1 MIDISP
7 KGRERLIWTAALLAP
22 LVAVQAARFFEVD
35 TVRVAAAA
43 DATETPV
50 QVVRPAPKPSAV
62 QQRALDWL
70 RGRDFSKIT
79 DPFASAVVA
88 KAPTNEIHIQPIA
101 EPEPEPPPEL
111 REPIPT
117 LELTGVMDGR
127 RGPLA
132 SINRKIWR
140 LGDEVVPGWTLEAVD
155 ARRKVVTVRST
166 LGNALEL
173 SVKNVPTTP

>member
-1 MIDISP
+1 MIAINP

-22 LVAVQAARFFEVD
+22 LVAVQAVRFFEVD
-35 TVRVAAAA
+35 TVRTAAAA
-43 DATETPV
+43 GTNEMPV
-50 QVVRPAPKPSAV
+50 QAVLPAPKPSPV
-62 QQRALDWL
+62 QQRAMDWL
-70 RGRDFSKIT
+70 RALDFSKIT
-79 DPFASAVVA
+79 DPFASTVVT

-101 EPEPEPPPEL
+101 EAEPEPPPEQ

-140 LGDEVVPGWTLEAVD
+140 LGDEVVAGWTLEAVD

-173 SVKNVPTTP
+173 TVKNVPQTP

>member
-1 MIDISP
+1 MISINA

-22 LVAVQAARFFEVD
+22 LVAVQVARFFEVE
-35 TVRVAAAA
+35 TVRSAAAA
-43 DATETPV
+43 GVVDTPAPA
-50 QVVRPAPKPSAV
+50 VRPVARPSAA

-70 RGRDFSKIT
+70 RERDFSKVI

-88 KAPTNEIHIQPIA
+88 RGPVNEIHIQPLAVA
-101 EPEPEPPPEL
+101 EPEPPAEL

-173 SVKNVPTTP
+173 TVKNVPPTP